1 MRRLFKFPKIA
12 FILAFVLLPLIALGG
27 CEQFGAIPRGE
38 FLDIVKPP
46 HNMMVIGQCSSTDGL
61 IF

>member
-1 MRRLFKFPKIA
+1 MRRLFKSRKIA

-38 FLDIVKPP
+38 YLEIVKISPQYD
-46 HNMMVIGQCSSTDGL
+46 ND
-61 IF
+61 

>member
-1 MRRLFKFPKIA
+1 MRGLFKSRKIA

-38 FLDIVKPP
+38 YLEIVKTSPQYD
-46 HNMMVIGQCSSTDGL
+46 ND
-61 IF
+61 